1 MSSSISRRVFISMKK
16 IGPPKILLRSIGLMF
31 LTVGLTACGNGSW
44 WSNND
49 EPSLES
55 DQIFK
60 LIPTRVND
68 RKSWAKD
75 IFDISEELKIPR
87 SKENICSIIAVVD
100 QESNFI
106 ANPNVPGLG
115 AKAVKEVSSRLQE
128 KFEAKLGE
136 TIGGP
141 IAGYFQDVLKNQPTP
156 EDNYLKQM
164 GRVKNEKELDVLY
177 REIFDYMTKHY
188 HVSALTGAAKLVGQ
202 DFAEKLNPITTLGSM
217 QVHINYAKDHKRT
230 SMSTNELRDD
240 LYTEFGGLYYGIHR
254 LMLYPANYDKAIYR
268 FADYNSGMYSS
279 RNAAFQKMAEKISGT
294 DLDLDGDLLSYD
306 KNGDPRP
313 AMTTTEKALTNLFAK
328 NNILVTPRQLRDDL
342 KKEKDKSFEKTQ
354 TYIAIS
360 KLYQEKTGKDAPYAI
375 MPEVVISGPKLSRD
389 YNTNWYASR
398 VNGRYETCMQRA
410 KRIKI

>member
-1 MSSSISRRVFISMKK
+1 MKK
-16 IGPPKILLRSIGLMF
+16 IGQQKNLLRSLCLVSLAI
-31 LTVGLTACGNGSW
+31 GLTACGNGSW
-44 WSNND
+44 WSHDD
-49 EPSLES
+49 EPTLES
-55 DQIFK
+55 DQIRK
-60 LIPTRVND
+60 LIPSRVND
-68 RKSWAKD
+68 RKSWAQD
-75 IFDISEELKIPR
+75 IFDISEELKIPKT
-87 SKENICSIIAVVD
+87 KENICSIIAVVD

-128 KFEAKLGE
+128 KFEAKLGT

-164 GRVKNEKELDVLY
+164 SRVKNEKELDVLY

-188 HVSALTGAAKLVGQ
+188 HISALTGAAKFVGQ

-254 LMLYPANYDKAIYR
+254 LMMYPAKYDKPIYR

-279 RNAAFQKMAEKISGT
+279 RNAAFQKMIEKVSDI

-313 AMTTTEKALTNLFAK
+313 AMTTTEKALTTLFSK
-328 NNILVTPRQLRDDL
+328 NNVLVTPRQLRNDL
-342 KKEKDKSFEKTQ
+342 KQEKEDSFEKTQ
-354 TYIAIS
+354 TYIAVS
-360 KLYQEKTGKDAPYAI
+360 KLYQSKTGKEPIYAI

-398 VNGRYETCMQRA
+398 VNGRYETCMQRT
-410 KRIKI
+410 KRIKT